1 MPLLKVMGF
10 DGIIPRTSP
19 TMLEDSQGQQADNVK
34 LYSRELRYWK
44 GPTLDA
50 YTPENGLAVGGSAIK
65 SLFKYYYGTGTSYL
79 WFAWTTDVNAVKS
92 PMADLT
98 DYRLYYTDGVKP
110 KKTNYTLATTGSG
123 AYPRSYQNL
132 GIPAPAAKP
141 TYTAYTFTLST
152 ASVLEGGNGYTV
164 GDVLTLV
171 SGTFSVVGKVT
182 VSSISG
188 TAATGPIAGVNL
200 TTPGTY
206 TVLPASNSTV
216 TGGTGTGAK
225 ITATAGTVESRV
237 YVYTYLNTFGS
248 VVEESAPSPVSD
260 TLNVYSSTNSVTF
273 PSGSFTAFPSG
284 SYGFSGIRIYR
295 SVTGQTTDS
304 YQFVTEITTSTPATA
319 TYTDTKTA
327 AQLGENLATLGWAP
341 PPDALLGLISHPSGA
356 LVGFVNNTVYFSE
369 PYYPHAWPTAYG
381 INVPDKIISLGVFGT
396 SIVVTTERYPYVITG
411 SYPGGM
417 SAERVPIL
425 EPCISK
431 QSTVSDEFGVVYAS
445 PNGLVGIGPSMR
457 GVITNNLF
465 AYNEWMM
472 YSPDL
477 IAGAVVNNQY
487 FATYPT
493 ITESQKTLVFNRS
506 DIPALSKV
514 DMPATAVHVDSKG
527 GNLYYVSGVNGRI
540 YKWDS
545 DDLNPL
551 SFDWYSK
558 RFVLPQA
565 TTFSVLK
572 LDADYAQISNASG
585 NAALAAAIAARNQAR
600 FTSTSVDL
608 ISAVNAG
615 QPGPAGTNNF
625 MGTLNSSYYDST
637 LGTYRGMLVNG
648 SILEELPA
656 AASGRVVAVEIYG
669 DGELKT
675 TLNMTSFDPVRIT
688 PFKSRTIEVS
698 VQGNVNVRSVALATT
713 QVELRQ

>member
-1 MPLLKVMGF
+1 MPVLKVMGF

-34 LYSRELRYWK
+34 LYSRELRYWR
-44 GPTLDA
+44 GAQLET
-50 YTPENGLAVGGSAIK
+50 YTPENGLVVGGSAIK
-65 SLFKYYYGTGTSYL
+65 SLYKYYYGTGSSYL
-79 WFAWTTDVNAVKS
+79 WFAWTTDINAVQS

-98 DYRLYYTDGVKP
+98 DYRLYYTDGTKP
-110 KKTNYTLATTGSG
+110 KKTNYTLATTGTG

-132 GIPAPAAKP
+132 GIPAPSAKP
-141 TYTAYTFTLST
+141 TYSTYTFPLST
-152 ASVLEGGNGYTV
+152 ATVLESGNGYTV

-216 TGGTGTGAK
+216 TGGTGSGAK
-225 ITATAGTVESRV
+225 ITATAGTAESRV
-237 YVYTYLNTFGS
+237 YLYTYLNTFGA
-248 VVEESAPSPVSD
+248 VVEESAPSPVAD
-260 TLNVYSSTNSVTF
+260 TLTVYSSANSVTF
-273 PSGSFTAFPSG
+273 PAGAFTAFPSG
-284 SYGFSGIRIYR
+284 SYGFTGIRIYR
-295 SVTGQTTDS
+295 SVTGQTTNS
-304 YQFVTEITTSTPATA
+304 YQLVTEITTATPATA

-327 AQLGENLATLGWAP
+327 AQLGNNLGTLGWST
-341 PPDALLGLISHPSGA
+341 PPDALQGLISHPSGA

-369 PYYPHAWPTAYG
+369 PYYPHAWPLTYA
-381 INVPDKIISLGVFGT
+381 INVPNKIISLGIFGT
-396 SIVVTTERYPYVITG
+396 SIVVTTDRFPYIITG

-445 PNGLVGIGPSMR
+445 PNGLVGIGPAMR

-465 AYNEWMM
+465 AYNEWIT
-472 YSPDL
+472 YNPDL
-477 IAGAVVNNQY
+477 ISGAVINNHY

-493 ITESQKTLVFNRS
+493 TKESQRTLVFNRV
-506 DIPALSKV
+506 DVPALYKV

-527 GNLYYVSGVNGRI
+527 GNLYYVNGVNGRI
-540 YKWDS
+540 YKWDA

-551 SFDWYSK
+551 AFDWLSK

-572 LDADYAQISNASG
+572 LDANYAQISNASG
-585 NAALAAAIAARNQAR
+585 NAALTAAISTRNQAR
-600 FTSTSVDL
+600 FSSDL
-608 ISAVNAG
+608 IGAVNAG

-637 LGTYRGMLVNG
+637 LAQYRGMLVNG
-648 SILEELPA
+648 SILEELPTS
-656 AASGRVVAVEIYG
+656 ASTRTVAVEIYG

-675 TLNMTSFDPVRIT
+675 TLNMTSFDPVRIP
-688 PFKSRTIEVS
+688 PFKSRTVEVS
-698 VQGNVNVRSVALATT
+698 IQGNIDVRSIALATT
-713 QVELRQ
+713 QIELRQ